1 MKRTATRLLSSPG
14 TFNHV
19 GVGRFDS
26 GPWLAVMSDTTIQIP
41 TELRKRLKD
50 KRLPHE
56 SNYGDT
62 IERLLGDS
70 TGGQLWTEQE
80 LKDLVD
86 RRIELAQRH

>member
-1 MKRTATRLLSSPG
+1 
-14 TFNHV
+14 
-19 GVGRFDS
+19 
-26 GPWLAVMSDTTIQIP
+26 MSDTTIQIP

-50 KRLPHE
+50 ERLPHE

-80 LKDLVD
+80 IRDMA
-86 RRIELAQRH
+86 RNEAMSLARGGQ

>member
-1 MKRTATRLLSSPG
+1 MTE
-14 TFNHV
+14 
-19 GVGRFDS
+19 
-26 GPWLAVMSDTTIQIP
+26 DTTIQIP

-62 IERLLGDS
+62 IKRLLGDS

-80 LKDLVD
+80 IQDMVQREL
-86 RRIELAQRH
+86 ELAQRH

>member
-1 MKRTATRLLSSPG
+1 
-14 TFNHV
+14 
-19 GVGRFDS
+19 
-26 GPWLAVMSDTTIQIP
+26 MSDTTIQIP
-41 TELRKRLKD
+41 TELRKRLKA

-80 LKDLVD
+80 IQDMVQREL
-86 RRIELAQRH
+86 ELAQRH

>member
-1 MKRTATRLLSSPG
+1 
-14 TFNHV
+14 
-19 GVGRFDS
+19 
-26 GPWLAVMSDTTIQIP
+26 MSDTTIQIP
-41 TELRKRLKD
+41 TDLRKRLKD
-50 KRLPHE
+50 ERLPHE

-70 TGGQLWTEQE
+70 TVGQLWTEQE

>member
-1 MKRTATRLLSSPG
+1 MTE
-14 TFNHV
+14 
-19 GVGRFDS
+19 
-26 GPWLAVMSDTTIQIP
+26 DTTIQIP

>member
-1 MKRTATRLLSSPG
+1 
-14 TFNHV
+14 
-19 GVGRFDS
+19 
-26 GPWLAVMSDTTIQIP
+26 MSDTTIQIP

-50 KRLPHE
+50 ERLAHE

-80 LKDLVD
+80 LSDLVD
-86 RRIELAQRH
+86 RRLELAQRH